1 MSLRAGI
8 IGLPNVGKS
17 TLFNAVTNSKVEAA
31 NYPFATINPNTG
43 VVAVNDYRVD
53 KLVEIFKPAKTVYAT
68 FEFTDIAGL
77 VKGASKGEG
86 LGNQFL
92 ANIREV
98 DALCHVVR
106 CFEDEGVIHVDGSVN
121 PIRDVETINLEL
133 IMADLDTV
141 EKRIAKVEKKAT
153 VAKDKEA
160 ISEYNV
166 LKIIL
171 DALINQKPARSA
183 SLTKEQQQIVK
194 GFNLLTMKPIIYIA
208 NVSEND
214 LIDPL
219 NNSHYI
225 ELLELAKEENAQ
237 VIPICAAVEEELSSL
252 NDEEKVLFLN
262 ELGVEQSGLDKLT
275 LAAYRTLGL
284 STFFTAGPKE
294 VHAWTFKT
302 GSLAPECAGVIHSD
316 FQKGFIRAEVYNFE
330 DLIKYGSEQAVK
342 EHGLYRI
349 EGKEYVVKDG
359 DVVFIRFN
367 V

>member
-17 TLFNAVTNSKVEAA
+17 TLFNAVTNSRVEAA
-31 NYPFATINPNTG
+31 NYPFATIKPNTG

-53 KLVEIFKPAKTVYAT
+53 KLVEIFKPAKTVHAT

-106 CFEDEGVIHVDGSVN
+106 CFEDSGIIHVDGSVD
-121 PIRDVETINLEL
+121 PKRDVETINVEL
-133 IMADLDTV
+133 ILADLDVV

-153 VAKDKEA
+153 VAKDKESIA
-160 ISEYNV
+160 EYNV
-166 LKIIL
+166 LKPIL
-171 DALINQKPARSA
+171 EALINQKPARSVNL
-183 SLTKEQQQIVK
+183 SKEQTQLVK

-214 LIDPL
+214 LSDPL
-219 NNSHYI
+219 SNPHYAALI
-225 ELLELAKEENAQ
+225 EVAKEENAE

-252 NDEEKVLFLN
+252 TTKKRNV
-262 ELGVEQSGLDKLT
+262 
-275 LAAYRTLGL
+275 
-284 STFFTAGPKE
+284 
-294 VHAWTFKT
+294 FK
-302 GSLAPECAGVIHSD
+302 
-316 FQKGFIRAEVYNFE
+316 
-330 DLIKYGSEQAVK
+330 
-342 EHGLYRI
+342 
-349 EGKEYVVKDG
+349 
-359 DVVFIRFN
+359 
-367 V
+367 